1 MNNEDMENSIL
12 SMTDLVGFSVKEL
25 AIVYAA
31 QGRKLANERYA
42 YYDDKYYDDKY
53 YDDKYY
59 DDKYYDDR
67 YAERYSER
75 NWSYGDSD
83 RSYSDSYSN
92 SGC

>member
-1 MNNEDMENSIL
+1 MNNEDIGNSIL
-12 SMTDLVGFSVKEL
+12 STADLVGFSVKEL

-31 QGRKLANERYA
+31 QGRRLANETYS

-67 YAERYSER
+67 YQERYAER

-83 RSYSDSYSN
+83 RHETDSYSN
-92 SGC
+92 SSC